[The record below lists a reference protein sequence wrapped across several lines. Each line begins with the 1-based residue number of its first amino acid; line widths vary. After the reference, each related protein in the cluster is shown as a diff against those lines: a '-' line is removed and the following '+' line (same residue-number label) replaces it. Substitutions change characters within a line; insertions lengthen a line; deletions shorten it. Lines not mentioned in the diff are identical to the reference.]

1 MKMKIMIMRQVIA
14 VGLDSDGIPR
24 LLPFNIHCG
33 EATPGVEGGIYEL
46 AAEAAKK
53 MDLESVVMFTR
64 EDPVP
69 DGFFEMFD
77 WKNAACLFSPSSMN

>member
-1 MKMKIMIMRQVIA
+1 MMIMTHQVI
-14 VGLDSDGIPR
+14 VSGIDSEGIPR

-33 EATPGVEGGIYEL
+33 EASPFHHGKYEL
-46 AAEAAKK
+46 AAEAAES
-53 MDLESVVMFTR
+53 MGLESVVMFTR

-77 WKNAACLFSPSSMN
+77 WKDATNLTGPSNMN